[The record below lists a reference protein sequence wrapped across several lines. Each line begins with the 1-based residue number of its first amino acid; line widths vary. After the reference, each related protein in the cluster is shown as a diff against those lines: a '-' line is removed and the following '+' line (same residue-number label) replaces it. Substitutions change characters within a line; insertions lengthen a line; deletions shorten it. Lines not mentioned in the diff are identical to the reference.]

1 MGKIFSSNSNLKIMG
16 MQMRMVPMMQSDL
29 PSHTKMKV
37 THLICKQEQYLSM
50 LRIKTC
56 TYLQEID
63 YYNTTLE
70 TTLRDIIMKLETLNT
85 FDKEGNPM
93 KVFTNVDYS
102 SWHSCYLLTYP
113 AHLEKEAEDYISQLP
128 AFLHYVYGPEVLLM
142 LTAEGQVKAQSSTW
156 DPEKLCAT
164 SSLDL
169 ELDAVTNESNTV
181 AWLPDLQTE
190 LIQLDTTN
198 MEIKNKI
205 YDKATDADSVSTF
218 QPNSNSTD
226 PTPVVTPN
234 SSKKR
239 SNRTN
244 PSTSSHQTRESGGSD
259 DVNTTSKEAA
269 SSLEAPL

>member
-1 MGKIFSSNSNLKIMG
+1 MN
-16 MQMRMVPMMQSDL
+16 MRLVPMMQNDL

-50 LRIKTC
+50 LKVKTC

-63 YYNTTLE
+63 YFNTTLQ
-70 TTLRDIIMKLETLNT
+70 TTLREIIMQLETLHI

-93 KVFTNVDYS
+93 KVFINVDYS

-113 AHLEKEAEDYISQLP
+113 SHLEKEAEDYISQLP

-142 LTAEGQVKAQSSTW
+142 LTAEGQAKAQSSSW

-169 ELDAVTNESNTV
+169 ELDAVANETNTL
-181 AWLPDLQTE
+181 AWLPDLKSE
-190 LIQLDTTN
+190 IIQLDTTN
-198 MEIKNKI
+198 MEIKNRI

-218 QPNSNSTD
+218 QPNQNIINSTSI
-226 PTPVVTPN
+226 VTPTLNEKNSEKDN
-234 SSKKR
+234 SS
-239 SNRTN
+239 
-244 PSTSSHQTRESGGSD
+244 TSRHQTRESDNSD
-259 DVNTTSKEAA
+259 NDNTTSKVAE
-269 SSLEAPL
+269 SSLGGSL